1 MRRLQ
6 KNDGTE
12 RHLKVARY
20 HSRRCR
26 ERLDDALFKTLLE
39 EIEQHRMGLRAKA
52 RGLEDLEDELTD
64 LTADVDA
71 AELSLEEQVRDLFD
85 DLAKLDRK
93 NPELGA
99 HGKVFPRGLGGV
111 INPEGESQLGAIAA
125 FRTRLG
131 EFAGQP
137 SIAPSIK
144 GLDLSINNFKQKL
157 EAQKKGDER
166 YAAGFTEEQMART
179 AVREQLNSAYS
190 RLGDRY
196 KSNPDY
202 AERFFPKDARA
213 GASALSRAEDRGR
226 AQGKA
231 ETLLRLLAHRAIP
244 VPQEDKDKVLAVV
257 DVAKV
262 EQWLERALTETSLA
276 AILAE

>member
-26 ERLDDALFKTLLE
+26 ERGEDSLCKVLFD
-39 EIEQHRMGLRAKA
+39 EIEQARQALRSKA
-52 RGLEDLEDELTD
+52 RNLEDIEDELTD

-71 AELSLEEQVRDLFD
+71 AEIALEEQVRDIFD
-85 DLAKLDRK
+85 DFAKLDRK

-99 HGKVFPRGLGGV
+99 HGKAFPKGLGGV
-111 INPEGESQLGAIAA
+111 INPEGESQLAAIAS
-125 FRTRLG
+125 FRTRVS
-131 EFAGQP
+131 EFNAYPGVQHSIDALDV
-137 SIAPSIK
+137 SIA
-144 GLDLSINNFKQKL
+144 NFKQKL
-157 EAQKKGDER
+157 EAQKQGEER
-166 YAAGFTEEQMART
+166 SAEAFTQEQLART
-179 AVREQLNSAYS
+179 SVREQLNSAFS

-202 AERFFPKDARA
+202 AERFFPKDARS
-213 GASALSRAEDRGR
+213 GSTALSRAEERGR

-231 ETLLRLLAHRAIP
+231 ESLLRLLESKKIP
-244 VPQEDKDKVLAVV
+244 VPQEDKEKILGANDIDKQDL
-257 DVAKV
+257 
-262 EQWLERALTETSLA
+262 WFGRALSETNLA